1 MSKQIRSIAEAIGII
16 EKEVEKAM
24 SEATIEKKT
33 EETSKYCVECNAI
46 VTHPGAHFCKLCAAE
61 FYNEVTTVNEVSV
74 DNEGEGE

>member
-24 SEATIEKKT
+24 SEETIEKK

-61 FYNEVTTVNEVSV
+61 FYNEVTI